1 MVLPM
6 SACKVIIL
14 IILPLLSI
22 GEAAAQPSPSTAKQ
36 YNKMANEALVSSQH
50 HRKDSTTAFTLVCQA
65 VAYALKCD
73 SIESADGK
81 SPKFRKANSHNF
93 ARPRRMLLSA
103 GDYFISHSNPQ
114 KANQA
119 LHLYLSSAS
128 APLFNGQPTDTA
140 SAAYMLSAIALR
152 QKSYKEADHWANL
165 ALTDSRTALAA
176 AEVIAMVM
184 EATMSNAADSAAYAE
199 VLTRL
204 YQTNPESKRY
214 FSWLMAFYENPNQQ
228 QNLENFIDR
237 QLANHPDEIMPWI
250 LKAELAMKN
259 KRWGEAADTYKHI
272 VDTGVATAPIMFNL
286 GVCLANISTEQ
297 APDGVDPVDPLK
309 CLNESASYL
318 QKAKQLDPER
328 KQVDWKP
335 VLDAVEEALSNNTQQ
350 NKEEKEE
357 D

>member
-1 MVLPM
+1 M
-6 SACKVIIL
+6 AAHKIIT
-14 IILPLLSI
+14 IALLSLLSST
-22 GEAAAQPSPSTAKQ
+22 EALAQSASTTSKQ
-36 YNKMANEALVSSQH
+36 YNKMAHEALTLSQR
-50 HRKDSTTAFTLVCQA
+50 HRRDSATAYGHVHDA
-65 VAYALKCD
+65 VVYALRCD
-73 SIESADGK
+73 SIEAAEGK
-81 SPKFRKANSHNF
+81 TPKFRKVNSHKF
-93 ARPRRMLLSA
+93 ARPRRLLLA
-103 GDYFISHSNPQ
+103 GGDYYLSHYAPERASQ
-114 KANQA
+114 L

-128 APLFNGQPTDTA
+128 SPLFHGQPTDTA

-152 QKSYKEADHWANL
+152 QKRYKEADQWANL

-259 KRWGEAADTYKHI
+259 KRWVEAADTYKQL
-272 VDTGVATAPIMFNL
+272 VGGGVSTAPIMFNL
-286 GVCLANISTEQ
+286 GVCLTNISTEQ
-297 APDGVDPVDPLK
+297 APEGMKPIDSK
-309 CLNESASYL
+309 QCLEEAATYL
-318 QKAKQLDPER
+318 RKAKQLDPER
-328 KQVDWKP
+328 KLVDWKP
-335 VLDAVEEALSNNTQQ
+335 VLDAVEEALRNNT
-350 NKEEKEE
+350 N
-357 D
+357 